1 MDRRDGWRNRDRRKR
16 RFGEDGPGPGP
27 EDLGWRPPPGSD
39 AGFQRGPRAPIV
51 SSGPDVDAKVK
62 WYDTGK
68 GFGFVELGDGSGDAF
83 LHASVV
89 ERLGQGVPGPGA
101 ACKVRVGRG
110 PKGPQVT
117 DLLELGPPDPNA
129 APPPPRRPSHGG
141 GGGYHG
147 GGGGGGYQP
156 GPPSGPAEEMMGTVK
171 WYNSQKGFGFITPEN
186 GGKDV
191 FVHASA
197 LGRSGIVDL
206 NPGQVVRL
214 QVVAGKKG
222 PEASSVELT

>member
-1 MDRRDGWRNRDRRKR
+1 M
-16 RFGEDGPGPGP
+16 
-27 EDLGWRPPPGSD
+27 
-39 AGFQRGPRAPIV
+39 
-51 SSGPDVDAKVK
+51 SSGPDVEAKVK

-129 APPPPRRPSHGG
+129 APPPPRSRPPHGG
-141 GGGYHG
+141 GGGYT
-147 GGGGGGYQP
+147 P
-156 GPPSGPAEEMMGTVK
+156 GPPPGPGQEMMGTVK

-197 LGRSGIVDL
+197 LGRSGITEL

>member
-1 MDRRDGWRNRDRRKR
+1 M
-16 RFGEDGPGPGP
+16 P
-27 EDLGWRPPPGSD
+27 L
-39 AGFQRGPRAPIV
+39 V
-51 SSGPDVDAKVK
+51 SSGPDLDAKVK
-62 WYDTGK
+62 WYDSGK

-89 ERLGQGVPGPGA
+89 ERFGQGVPGPGA
-101 ACKVRVGRG
+101 AARVRVGRG

-117 DLLELGPPDPNA
+117 ELLELGPADPNA
-129 APPPPRRPSHGG
+129 ALPPRRQAPAYS
-141 GGGYHG
+141 
-147 GGGGGGYQP
+147 P
-156 GPPSGPAEEMMGTVK
+156 GPALGPGQEMMGTVK
-171 WYNSQKGFGFITPEN
+171 WYNAQKGFGFITPEN

-197 LGRSGIVDL
+197 LGRSGITDL

-222 PEASSVELT
+222 PEASSIELT